1 MKTQKTISAIIGVV
15 IFAVGLTFLF
25 NTLNISPKYWLLP
38 TLGAIVLITGIKMKK
53 RIVTGVGIAVI
64 LYGVA
69 ALVSVLILPYSY
81 HTALYYGTSAV
92 ILFIFSAM
100 FKIGWFSIVGVG
112 ALSVSLYRIISY
124 LDISGELKTAYLLVC
139 IASLVAVFFIL
150 NYEKFG
156 YTPLVISILFYL
168 LSVPKF
174 LENANYINGELSD
187 IISAVLLILSGAL
200 LVLKVYKS
208 GTKENKSER
217 EEDNCSEGN
226 S

>member
-15 IFAVGLTFLF
+15 IFAIGLTFLF

-38 TLGAIVLITGIKMKK
+38 TVGVLLLVTGIKAKK

-64 LYGVA
+64 LYGVS
-69 ALVSVLILPYSY
+69 ALVAVVILPFSY

-100 FKIGWFSIVGVG
+100 YKIGWFSIVGVG
-112 ALSVSLYRIISY
+112 ALSVSMYRIIYY
-124 LDISGELKTAYLLVC
+124 LGVSPELRTAYLLVC
-139 IASLVAVFFIL
+139 IASLVAIFFIM

-156 YTPLVISILFYL
+156 YTPLVISVLFYF
-168 LSVPKF
+168 LSIPKF
-174 LENANYINGELSD
+174 LENARYINGELSD

-208 GTKENKSER
+208 GTKEKKSER